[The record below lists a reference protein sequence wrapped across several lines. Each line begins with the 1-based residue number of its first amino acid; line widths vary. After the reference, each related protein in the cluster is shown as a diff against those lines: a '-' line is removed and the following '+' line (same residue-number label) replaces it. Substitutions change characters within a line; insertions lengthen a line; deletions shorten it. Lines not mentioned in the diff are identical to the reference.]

1 MKHCITDV
9 EFEEDAFDVEDG
21 SEKSECSLPEEVV
34 EKWIQRGKGLQ
45 LYDTEDGTLLF
56 IHQKT
61 VVVTD
66 YSPKRES
73 WIVKQVFRS
82 SGFRRKQGLD
92 RYSKVA
98 PEDFK
103 ESRRESQ

>member
-1 MKHCITDV
+1 M
-9 EFEEDAFDVEDG
+9 
-21 SEKSECSLPEEVV
+21 
-34 EKWIQRGKGLQ
+34 EKWIHRGKGLQ
-45 LYDTEDGTLLF
+45 LYDNEDKQLLF

-66 YSPKRES
+66 YSPQRDT
-73 WIVKQVFRS
+73 WIVEKVFRS

-92 RYSKVA
+92 RYSEVD

-103 ESRRESQ
+103 KSCRENQ